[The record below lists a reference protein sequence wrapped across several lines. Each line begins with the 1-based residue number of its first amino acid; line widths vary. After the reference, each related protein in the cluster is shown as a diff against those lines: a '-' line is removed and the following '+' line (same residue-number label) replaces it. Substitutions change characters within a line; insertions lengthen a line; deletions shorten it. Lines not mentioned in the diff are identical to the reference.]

1 MLSLDTNSTIHVI
14 VDNVEH
20 SGSKIA
26 ISIQDNM
33 DAYLI
38 LNSRQQQQKVLLVKI
53 LYNVQRYYIFCPIDQ
68 LGFVPE
74 LRGKMNNYW
83 ATHYTVFYFSQR
95 ICVKFCY
102 L

>member
-33 DAYLI
+33 DAYSI

-53 LYNVQRYYIFCPIDQ
+53 LYNV
-68 LGFVPE
+68 
-74 LRGKMNNYW
+74 
-83 ATHYTVFYFSQR
+83 
-95 ICVKFCY
+95 
-102 L
+102 